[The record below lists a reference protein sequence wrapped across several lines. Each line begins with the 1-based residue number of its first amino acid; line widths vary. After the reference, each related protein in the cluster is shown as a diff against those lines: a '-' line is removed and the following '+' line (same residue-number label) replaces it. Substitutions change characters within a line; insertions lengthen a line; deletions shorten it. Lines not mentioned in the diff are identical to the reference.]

1 MENMHSVSITEIYIS
16 SFICRNKKVV
26 QEIGNES
33 FPINSQLIPGPPA
46 FFCPKHDL
54 PSVVIMLLL
63 FFGSMSYAVKYV
75 LYIKADTLKLNSFT
89 RCKWFLN

>member
-1 MENMHSVSITEIYIS
+1 MRSVRITKIYIS

-46 FFCPKHDL
+46 FLKDDL
-54 PSVVIMLLL
+54 QSVFMLLL
-63 FFGSMSYAVKYV
+63 FFESVSYAVKYV